1 MRKFICVICTLLL
14 ASCSSVLTDIA
25 SFKDPDFENREP
37 VKVMALIVNNTTM
50 QNINRVQFALNELL
64 KEENIDVKFLDHYL
78 INPPTRTL
86 SEKDLR
92 KSLTTKWGA
101 DALLFVNVISETGK
115 VKGVDGDYVDAD
127 EGLKEKGKSDKYT
140 TIAYGKYTA
149 SLLDVKTWRTI
160 WKADL
165 IAIDEKFK
173 NTKAM
178 YRLAAEKI
186 VLDLLDKKL
195 VSVISDKNKN
205 NITEYDK
212 RIISLRS
219 PVTDV
224 AKNNNDTNVQQNQN
238 SVKGGVAA
246 SVATINE
253 SIKLAKKQ
261 NQSDSSVKQANSKDK
276 ESKKTTVESGIT
288 MVGTEPNTNI
298 SQEKIE
304 NKVEPN
310 AEVRPVNKKI
320 NEKLNSDNIKNDD
333 MSVKTEQ
340 SKDEIDNKK
349 ESDKELEKQNNNSE
363 SEEKKNNSI
372 FR

>member
-186 VLDLLDKKL
+186 ILDLLDKKL
-195 VSVISDKNKN
+195 LSIIKDKNKN

-212 RIISLRS
+212 KIINSKNS
-219 PVTDV
+219 ENINDDISQSKETVTK
-224 AKNNNDTNVQQNQN
+224 KNKTKPIAGVLGAAQA
-238 SVKGGVAA
+238 VAA
-246 SVATINE
+246 MIAGVHPDNKKTEKTDTKNKDILEESKNAQDSVDEGKNT
-253 SIKLAKKQ
+253 IKLEDQ
-261 NQSDSSVKQANSKDK
+261 NN
-276 ESKKTTVESGIT
+276 
-288 MVGTEPNTNI
+288 
-298 SQEKIE
+298 EK
-304 NKVEPN
+304 
-310 AEVRPVNKKI
+310 
-320 NEKLNSDNIKNDD
+320 EKLNHNPVEIRPLNKINNENKQNVESLKDVDKEENIV
-333 MSVKTEQ
+333 SEQ
-340 SKDEIDNKK
+340 SENTK
-349 ESDKELEKQNNNSE
+349 EMKELDQKSDSTQ
-363 SEEKKNNSI
+363 SI